1 MPTIAFLAP
10 LTTAEHKRR
19 WDLLNEH
26 AGDGVN
32 VVAVDP
38 TLSPGELIEALED
51 ADVAVPWLAS
61 VPLEIAEQLPKLK
74 LIQLLTAGYD

>member
-38 TLSPGELIEALED
+38 TLSPGELIEAL
-51 ADVAVPWLAS
+51 
-61 VPLEIAEQLPKLK
+61 
-74 LIQLLTAGYD
+74 